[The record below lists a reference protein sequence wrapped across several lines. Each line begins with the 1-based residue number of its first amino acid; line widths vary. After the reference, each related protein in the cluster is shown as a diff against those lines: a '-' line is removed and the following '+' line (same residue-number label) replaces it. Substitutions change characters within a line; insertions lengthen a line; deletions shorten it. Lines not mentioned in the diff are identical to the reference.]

1 MNRLN
6 LHLYF
11 SASFDNCHIC
21 NKSKKRLESTRECFI
36 KCWRY
41 QNHEAVNRNHR
52 DEHNGYKMR
61 KIQAKCTNPLSL
73 CRVPEMNSACL
84 STVRAFP

>member
-36 KCWRY
+36 KCLRY
-41 QNHEAVNRNHR
+41 KNMKRSTETIV
-52 DEHNGYKMR
+52 
-61 KIQAKCTNPLSL
+61 
-73 CRVPEMNSACL
+73 MNK
-84 STVRAFP
+84 TGIK